1 MNKYK
6 FSLIFIIN
14 PDKKMIRNRFF
25 SSLILVSVLMVLSC
39 IVRAESST
47 ESSVSALSGGDFSV
61 LLNDYAFTPGDTWS
75 NESFVR
81 AGKALSSVL
90 AGEVVINNQPYNYFQ
105 HSYDGFELFSAAAAG
120 DARHKVL
127 AEILL
132 GSASVPTA
140 RNIVVGDSLEQV
152 QQAYGPGKED
162 NSDNQ
167 HWLVYPSGGKQ
178 LMFQIDQGKVSSI
191 MLKIDLGAEQNEISA
206 DQAISA
212 ATEAIHTWHL
222 TSLDDKC
229 LRYDLDDGSDKRFF
243 VITVREDH
251 HDSSCGGDPDIT
263 HRLFDIKVARDN
275 TQLLTNADNV
285 DGEFHSLIPPATNH

>member
-1 MNKYK
+1 
-6 FSLIFIIN
+6 
-14 PDKKMIRNRFF
+14 MIVNRFF
-25 SSLILVSVLMVLSC
+25 TSLLFVPVLLFLSC
-39 IVRAESST
+39 IARAESAV
-47 ESSVSALSGGDFSV
+47 ESSVPALNEGDFSV

-90 AGEVVINNQPYNYFQ
+90 AGEVDINNQQYNYFQ
-105 HSYDGFELFSAAAAG
+105 HTYDGFELFSAAAVG
-120 DARHKVL
+120 DASHTVL

-132 GSASVPTA
+132 RNASVPTT
-140 RNIVVGDSLEQV
+140 RNIKIGDSPEQV
-152 QQAYGPGKED
+152 QQVYGPGKED

-167 HWLVYPSGGKQ
+167 HWFVYQSGRKQ

-191 MLKIDLGAEQNEISA
+191 MLKTDLDAEQSEISA
-206 DQAISA
+206 DQALSS

-229 LRYDLDDGSDKRFF
+229 LRYDLDDSSDKKFY
-243 VITVREDH
+243 VITVREDN
-251 HDSSCGGDPDIT
+251 HDISCGGDPDIT